1 VTGLHADPRR
11 VGHAAVESARRAD
24 PAAADNT
31 SDFDGLRF
39 RQGQAE
45 AILVEYDV
53 IAAHGQDN
61 AA

>member
-31 SDFDGLRF
+31 SDFDGLRP
-39 RQGQAE
+39 RQGAE